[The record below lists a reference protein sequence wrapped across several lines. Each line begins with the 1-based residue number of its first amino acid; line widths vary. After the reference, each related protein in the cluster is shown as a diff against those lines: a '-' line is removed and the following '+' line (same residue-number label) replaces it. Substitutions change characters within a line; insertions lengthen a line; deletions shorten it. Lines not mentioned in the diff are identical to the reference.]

1 MKKIIFNLSD
11 DFRLD
16 TETYAKMYEL
26 ENNSTEIL
34 IKTTS
39 IMDGFVYQL
48 HKEQNGIKN
57 FVVMEKTAEGLSY
70 VVNNGFIAKAGN
82 ACLQV
87 RAVSEDTAI
96 ESNIVD
102 FRIGRF
108 INATEEPTPEQE
120 TVINKLLVK
129 AEELSE
135 KADELET
142 LDVNPIEDGIEVSY
156 NGKKYNIT
164 NGKEG
169 KPGATGKTGPQGP
182 TGETGPRGPQGETG
196 PQGPAGEPG
205 PEGSR
210 GQKGEKGE
218 QGEKGETGDI
228 GPQGPEGNPGAA
240 GYSPTVEVRDIE
252 GGHRV
257 TITDK
262 DGIHSFDVMDG
273 QGGSG
278 NVDDVKINGTSIL
291 DENKV
296 ANIPQATKA
305 TGSGVGTFG
314 VVTINQYTGLN
325 ITSRGILQV
334 RSATSSNIDIRKSM
348 LGSSDSGVIEPT
360 NLDYA
365 VKKAMCDG
373 KGAEWTDEEKAGA
386 RQRIGIGNLKLLAT
400 IEIGED
406 VADEDLPSQ
415 IVFTADSEGNPLR
428 LDRFEIRAEAAM
440 ISGASGRVKLLS
452 KASMVGNMT
461 PRFATP
467 INDGITTTI
476 RKFVTGRF
484 DFAYF
489 LVTSIAATTTY
500 PNANVNSF
508 AGLSYIPKETAV
520 DVRCGVEIYDSQ
532 NNLTKW
538 ARGSKFELWG

>member
-87 RAVSEDTAI
+87 RAVSDTAAI

-169 KPGATGKTGPQGP
+169 KPGHPGNDGLSPVVSVRKIENGYEISITDKENTKTFNLYNGAKGDPGTP
-182 TGETGPRGPQGETG
+182 GAP
-196 PQGPAGEPG
+196 GEPG
-205 PEGSR
+205 
-210 GQKGEKGE
+210 
-218 QGEKGETGDI
+218 D
-228 GPQGPEGNPGAA
+228 N
-240 GYSPTVEVRDIE
+240 GYSPTVSVIDVE

-262 DGIHSFDVMDG
+262 DGTHSFDVMDG

-278 NVDDVKINGTSIL
+278 NVDDVQINGASIL

-305 TGSGVGTFG
+305 AGSGIGTFG

-365 VKKAMCDG
+365 VKQAMCDG
-373 KGAEWTDEEKAGA
+373 KGAEWTDEEKASA
-386 RQRIGIGNLKLLAT
+386 RARMGVGELKLLAT

-415 IVFTADSEGNPLR
+415 IAFTADSEGNPLR

-452 KASMVGNMT
+452 KGSMVGNMT